1 MHARHA
7 QHISWK
13 LFVAPSKMQF
23 FINKN
28 HSANFSLSFSVS
40 DQVYYYALSLL
51 LHVYLL
57 PTRYVFIGYYMCV
70 RTQVCS
76 PLWLLQRLNFYLRQ
90 VCRLVFNCVFIPMLL
105 CKPSTPWCVLLH
117 HGALQKKEMKAC
129 TYPRVKK
136 IWILSIKNCLYCFD
150 NNLPTGMIRDFVTEE
165 LHICIVLSLHLFV
178 FVSLYGSLPNPSCCS
193 TFLFS
198 LSASQLRKI
207 VSLRH
212 THCSF

>member
-1 MHARHA
+1 
-7 QHISWK
+7 
-13 LFVAPSKMQF
+13 
-23 FINKN
+23 
-28 HSANFSLSFSVS
+28 
-40 DQVYYYALSLL
+40 
-51 LHVYLL
+51 
-57 PTRYVFIGYYMCV
+57 
-70 RTQVCS
+70 
-76 PLWLLQRLNFYLRQ
+76 
-90 VCRLVFNCVFIPMLL
+90 
-105 CKPSTPWCVLLH
+105 
-117 HGALQKKEMKAC
+117 MKAC

-198 LSASQLRKI
+198 LSASQLRKF

-212 THCSF
+212 TLLILKSKFGLCTHVHSSHLSQWIVLLNPRYTWGSTLQKQSMILFKMAKPASFHLFSFFQANITILTTNICEKCYVHPVYGAGIWTHNLRTRVSSHNH